1 MKMNEENYEED
12 LMMNESDEF
21 LLEMTEQLKQE
32 LKDVKVSEQLIAK
45 TLKAVEINEQITD
58 VKKVK
63 ITKASIMK
71 YTMRFVGVAAAFF
84 VLVVGYQFI
93 SQFGFSSKDSAT
105 NSQEAT
111 SASGEKQEFYAPS
124 EDTSAEAP
132 QSAAPMAT
140 QTIDYAEDS
149 VSLETTAD
157 MAENDNVTVST
168 VENLAFTIAVEEAKR
183 ETTDETIIHTYQGD
197 TTQDQCTQL
206 LLLFQSE
213 ALSLSS
219 DDVTEEWRSLII
231 LSTDNE
237 SAIIYKVGK
246 KEYVIAQVYDT
257 TGLKSETVYHVSD
270 MAQLHQSID
279 EIINQ

>member
-45 TLKAVEINEQITD
+45 TLKAVEKDEQITD

-71 YTMRFVGVAAAFF
+71 YAMRFVGVAAAFF

-105 NSQEAT
+105 NSE
-111 SASGEKQEFYAPS
+111 EKQEVYAPS
-124 EDTSAEAP
+124 VDQSAEAP

-140 QTIDYAEDS
+140 QAIDYAEDS

-157 MAENDNVTVST
+157 TAENNKVTVST
-168 VENLAFTIAVEEAKR
+168 VENLAFTFAVEEAKR

-219 DDVTEEWRSLII
+219 DDVTEDWRSLII

-237 SAIIYKVGK
+237 SAILYKVGK
-246 KEYVIAQVYDT
+246 KEYVVAQVYDT
-257 TGLKSETVYHVSD
+257 TGLTSETVYHVSD